1 MAEDRPLEP
10 AQLLA
15 GLEAEVLVEHA
26 PPGAVH
32 VKGRCLSLGPVEGDH
47 QLSTKMFAER
57 VLADESLELG
67 NELRLTPEREIGV
80 DALLEGG
87 EPLLVE
93 PDTRGARKRRVELG
107 EGRAAPQRKRLAQ
120 QFGRLG

>member
-1 MAEDRPLEP
+1 
-10 AQLLA
+10 
-15 GLEAEVLVEHA
+15 
-26 PPGAVH
+26 
-32 VKGRCLSLGPVEGDH
+32 
-47 QLSTKMFAER
+47 MFAER
-57 VLADESLELG
+57 VLADEYLELG

-107 EGRAAPQRKRLAQ
+107 EGRAAAPQRKRLAQ